1 MKTLADRLRAALVE
15 SGINQSELSRRIG
28 VTRGAVSFWLTGAT
42 TNLVGDNLLKAAQ
55 ALGVSANWL
64 STGRGRMK
72 PATAKEISLEENPD
86 YPAIKRVK
94 IKISAGVTGFG
105 IEPLDDDHAPIVF
118 SRSWYENNGYKPESL
133 IAIKVGGASMEP
145 GLFDGDWVVINTD
158 DVGPKDGVAY
168 ALNYDGEVVIK
179 RLFRNDGIWVAA
191 SDNQDKRIY
200 RDRPLNGDT
209 LIIGRVVHKQSE
221 RI

>member
-1 MKTLADRLRAALVE
+1 MKTLAERLRAALNE
-15 SGINQSELSRRIG
+15 SGMNQSELARRIG

-42 TNLVGDNLLKAAQ
+42 TNLVGDNLLKAAK
-55 ALGVSANWL
+55 ALHVSANWL

-72 PATAKEISLEENPD
+72 LTPAKELSLEDNPD

-105 IEPLDDDHAPIVF
+105 IEPLDEDHAPIVF
-118 SRSWYENNGYKPESL
+118 SRSWYETNGYKPEHL
-133 IAIKVGGASMEP
+133 IAIKVSGASMEP
-145 GLFDGDWVVINTD
+145 GMFDGDWVVVNTA
-158 DVGPKDGVAY
+158 DVNPRDGVAF

-179 RLFRNDGIWVAA
+179 RIFRNDGTWVAA

-209 LIIGRVVHKQSE
+209 FILGRVVHKQSE

>member
-1 MKTLADRLRAALVE
+1 
-15 SGINQSELSRRIG
+15 LSRRIG

-55 ALGVSANWL
+55 ALGVSPNWL
-64 STGRGRMK
+64 STGRGRMVQGD
-72 PATAKEISLEENPD
+72 TKEISLEGNPE
-86 YPAIKRVK
+86 YPAIMRVK
-94 IKISAGVTGFG
+94 IKISAGMTGYG
-105 IEPLDDDHAPIVF
+105 VEPLNDDHAPIVF
-118 SRSWYENNGYKPESL
+118 SRSWYDNNRYDPEKL
-133 IAIKVGGASMEP
+133 IAIKVSGASMEP
-145 GLFDGDWVVINTD
+145 GLFDGDWVVINID
-158 DVGPKDGVAY
+158 DITPRDGVAY
-168 ALNYDGEVVIK
+168 AINYDGEAVIK

-209 LIIGRVVHKQSE
+209 FIIGRVVHKQSE